1 MVNLI
6 ITLIGIALVAITA
19 VIALFAL
26 GDTFT
31 KGGTQAEEARLQ
43 NEANHIIAASELFL
57 AERGT
62 KALSVSQLVDSK
74 YLRDDFRGLGDGWHF
89 YTDNTGNSYL
99 TTTGEED
106 RINPGLTRQERE
118 SCITE
123 NGSIK
128 EEIRAGGIGTLCIIN
143 SN

>member
-1 MVNLI
+1 
-6 ITLIGIALVAITA
+6 
-19 VIALFAL
+19 
-26 GDTFT
+26 
-31 KGGTQAEEARLQ
+31 
-43 NEANHIIAASELFL
+43 
-57 AERGT
+57 
-62 KALSVSQLVDSK
+62 
-74 YLRDDFRGLGDGWHF
+74 LGDGWHF